1 MQTTEQ
7 LIRRFWEGKTTAAE
21 EQQLLALLDDVDT
34 EQREALRLA
43 FLKRKETGT
52 LVVKEDR
59 TSHIL
64 DRLHAQISTVEEAGP
79 VTTGKLVFLQ
89 SRRTWWV
96 AAAAIALLVIGIY
109 TFQQLMPTEP
119 MVVQNKSSTGLRT
132 VTNKA
137 DTAIMIALED
147 GSEVNLGGHSALS
160 FYDSFSNT
168 SRNISLAGE
177 ATFKVAKDS
186 TRPFT
191 VFSKGIATTALGT
204 VFTVNTNLPHTI
216 HVKLLEGKVM
226 IRSAEE
232 NKGFAMSKVYLTP
245 GQEFTIDQQTN
256 QYLVKATAPDKPVI
270 AAPPSNIKT
279 KPEHAA
285 EARALAFNNE
295 PLANVFRQLEKR
307 YHVKI
312 RFETSDVAGLYF
324 SGKVLQDD
332 PLTIVLSAICNSNQL
347 SYSRE
352 QDHIQIQ
359 RSR

>member
-7 LIRRFWEGKTTAAE
+7 LIRRFWEGNTTAAE
-21 EQQLLALLDDVDT
+21 EELLLASLNDVET
-34 EQREALRLA
+34 GQQEALRLA
-43 FLKRKETGT
+43 FLKRKEAGQ
-52 LVVKEDR
+52 LVVKEGR
-59 TSHIL
+59 TSHML
-64 DRLHAQISTVEEAGP
+64 DRLHAQISAAEEAAP
-79 VTTGKLVFLQ
+79 ATSGKLVFLQ
-89 SRRTWWV
+89 SRRTWWM
-96 AAAAIALLVIGIY
+96 AAAAIALLVIGVY
-109 TFQQLMPTEP
+109 TFQQLTPGQP
-119 MVVQNKSSTGLRT
+119 VVVQDKPVGLRS

-137 DTAIMIALED
+137 DTSIMIALED
-147 GSEVNLGGHSALS
+147 GSEVKLGGHSALS
-160 FYDSFSNT
+160 FYDPFSNT
-168 SRNISLAGE
+168 SRDISLAGE

-204 VFTVNTNLPHTI
+204 VFTVNTNLPHTV

-232 NKGFAMSKVYLTP
+232 NKGFVMNKVYLTP
-245 GQEFTIDQQTN
+245 GQEFTIDKQTN
-256 QYLVKATAPDKPVI
+256 QYLVKTTAPDKPVT
-270 AAPPSNIKT
+270 ATPQPNTTS
-279 KPEHAA
+279 KPQHLL

-307 YHVKI
+307 YRVKI
-312 RFETSDVAGLYF
+312 RFGTGDIAGLYF
-324 SGKVLQDD
+324 SGKVLPED
-332 PLTIVLSAICNSNQL
+332 PLNIVLSAICNSNQL